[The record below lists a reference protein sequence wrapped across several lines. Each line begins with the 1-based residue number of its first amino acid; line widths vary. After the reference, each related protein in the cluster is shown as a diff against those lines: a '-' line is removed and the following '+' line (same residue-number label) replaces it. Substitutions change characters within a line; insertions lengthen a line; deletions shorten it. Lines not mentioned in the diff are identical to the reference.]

1 MYDRTMQT
9 DTDYILCECELVP
22 LKALVESL
30 ESDYQIELAKEPSV
44 CLTMVRAEDSL
55 EKQEFYLGEALTTEC
70 ELTVNGVA
78 GFGLCLGEEPERA
91 YCIAVIDAMLAGG
104 MEDARLKHFWESQTD
119 AVERRDREDY
129 ARAMSTRVDFKLM
142 EED

>member
-1 MYDRTMQT
+1 MTA
-9 DTDYILCECELVP
+9 DTDYILCECELEP

-30 ESDYQIELAKEPSV
+30 ELDYEIEIAKEPSV

-70 ELTVNGVA
+70 ELTVNGNA
-78 GFGLCLGEEPERA
+78 GFGLCLGEEPERG
-91 YCIAVIDAMLAGG
+91 YCIAVIDAMLAAGL
-104 MEDARLKHFWESQTD
+104 EDERLSRFFDEQTE
-119 AVERRDREDY
+119 AVDRRDRKDY

>member
-1 MYDRTMQT
+1 MQV
-9 DTDYILCECELVP
+9 DSDYILCECELEP

-30 ESDYQIELAKEPSV
+30 EADFKVELAQEPSV

-70 ELTVNGVA
+70 ELTVDGIA
-78 GFGLCLGEEPERA
+78 GFGLCLGEDPERG
-91 YCIAVIDAMLAGG
+91 YCIAVIDAMLSGG
-104 MEDARLKHFWESQTD
+104 LEDERLTRFLEEQTE
-119 AVERRDREDY
+119 AVDRRDREDY